1 MSNKAGPNYKAPAR
15 TSTFRDGGHF
25 STESAGV
32 EVGLSKREALDVEA
46 GGRMDN
52 DRAGQPGYSRTV
64 QAPIKGTSVSSKG
77 KSFEIL

>member
-1 MSNKAGPNYKAPAR
+1 MSNKAGPDYKAPAR

-32 EVGLSKREALDVEA
+32 ENGLSKREALDVEA
-46 GGRMDN
+46 GGRSDVN
-52 DRAGQPGYSRTV
+52 KAGQEGYSRNV
-64 QAPIKGTSVSSKG
+64 QAPVKGTSVSSKG